1 MKKIFKLTLL
11 IFAIFILVGCGDE
24 KRDDAKFHYKPEIFK
39 HDSVITNT
47 SSLYDE
53 VSRDMIEVNVEG
65 KTNEEKL
72 AICQNNLGKLEN
84 QLIKLEDTRKLLKD
98 EPNLTK
104 DEKALWESNYKSS
117 INAVKEKIDSIKTK
131 ALKYMETEE

>member
-1 MKKIFKLTLL
+1 MKKVFKLTLL
-11 IFAIFILVGCGDE
+11 IFAIFLLVGCGDE
-24 KRDDAKFHYKPEIFK
+24 RDDAKFHYKPEIFK

-65 KTNEEKL
+65 RTNKEKL

-84 QLIKLEDTRKLLKD
+84 QLTKLEETRKLLKD
-98 EPNLTK
+98 EKNLTK
-104 DEKALWESNYKSS
+104 SEKDEWDYNYKNS
-117 INAVKEKIDSIKTK
+117 IKAVKDKINSIKTK